1 MICHRL
7 ELDAAII
14 LYVYVCLCVEGRGRG
29 GDQLVILEEI
39 SHVRHVHR
47 PACRNVGHQAAG
59 IQHIGMS
66 DIRLRASSS
75 NWTLGST
82 YLW

>member
-1 MICHRL
+1 MYMC
-7 ELDAAII
+7 
-14 LYVYVCLCVEGRGRG
+14 VCVCRGEGEG
-29 GDQLVILEEI
+29 GGGQLVILEEI